1 MIRRPPRSTRTDTL
15 FPYTTLFRSPIPG
28 TNNYLVGGAPLVNDL
43 RPFHEGK
50 DIAEFQRNEL
60 LLFGANLE
68 WDMGPITAKS
78 ITGYVKPTFRTRLGF
93 RTPSGVGKSSMPEP
107 RGSSTESYGESG
119 FGRGLGRT
127 GGAQNRTDW

>member
-1 MIRRPPRSTRTDTL
+1 MLAHTCPTPRSSDLRTP
-15 FPYTTLFRSPIPG
+15 FPGSTTGQNLAGPPIPG

-60 LLFGANLE
+60 LLFGANLD

-78 ITGYVKPTFRTRLGF
+78 ITGSVKPTFRTRQD
-93 RTPSGVGKSSMPEP
+93 
-107 RGSSTESYGESG
+107 
-119 FGRGLGRT
+119 
-127 GGAQNRTDW
+127 ADC